1 MNKKEII
8 VKEYKYLIR
17 VKKIIMILGIMSS
30 MSLLFTVY
38 IRKISTVLAI
48 IGCGITVCTLI
59 LFCLLWI
66 SIPYIKKHILEL
78 TEIC

>member
-8 VKEYKYLIR
+8 IKEYKYLIKI
-17 VKKIIMILGIMSS
+17 KKIIMILGIISS

-38 IRKISTVLAI
+38 IRKISTVLTI
-48 IGCGITVCTLI
+48 LGCGITICTLI

-66 SIPYIKKHILEL
+66 SIPYIKKHILKL
-78 TEIC
+78 TENC

>member
-1 MNKKEII
+1 MNKKEIV

-17 VKKIIMILGIMSS
+17 VKKIIIILGIMSS

-38 IRKISTVLAI
+38 IREISTVLAI
-48 IGCGITVCTLI
+48 IGCGVTVCTLI
-59 LFCLLWI
+59 LFSLLWI